1 MNAKKIREYNLII
14 EIAATGADNPKLP
27 TLLAEL
33 CAIDFTTSFEMWE
46 FMLMQCNGTS
56 AQALM
61 HNQAQLGDAKVCANI
76 EEKPFGMF
84 LRVSET
90 KTRQLLCESL
100 PLQKLIYGV
109 CATSGT
115 SHNLAFLVNLVLS
128 NKLDDA
134 DECLRCMKSNAS
146 IDFNEQMRVVIDS
159 VFGIYCA
166 RNNVKVPVLNKKQVK
181 LLLSHV
187 EKVRGPNKAL
197 LTQRLKELL
206 RL

>member
-1 MNAKKIREYNLII
+1 MNAKKIREYSLIV
-14 EIAATGADNPKLP
+14 ETAAGGADNPKLP

-33 CAIDFTTSFEMWE
+33 CAVDFTTSFEMWE
-46 FMLMQCNGTS
+46 FMLMQ
-56 AQALM
+56 
-61 HNQAQLGDAKVCANI
+61 NQEQLSDANTCANI

-84 LRVSET
+84 VRVSET

-100 PLQKLIYGV
+100 PLQKLVYGT
-109 CATSGT
+109 CASAAA
-115 SHNLAFLVNLVLS
+115 SHNLVFLVNLILS
-128 NKLDDA
+128 NKLDNA

-146 IDFNEQMRVVIDS
+146 IDFNEKMRVVVDS
-159 VFGIYCA
+159 VFSTYCA

-197 LTQRLKELL
+197 LTQRLKEL
-206 RL
+206 

>member
-14 EIAATGADNPKLP
+14 ETAAADAGDAKLP

-33 CAIDFTTSFEMWE
+33 CAIDFTTAFEMWE
-46 FMLMQCNGTS
+46 YMLMQ
-56 AQALM
+56 
-61 HNQAQLGDAKVCANI
+61 NQAQLSDTKVCANI

-90 KTRQLLCESL
+90 KTRQLFCESL
-100 PLQKLIYGV
+100 PLQKLVYGV

-115 SHNLAFLVNLVLS
+115 SHNLAFLVNLILS
-128 NKLDDA
+128 NKLDNA
-134 DECLRCMKSNAS
+134 DECLRCMKSNGS
-146 IDFNEQMRVVIDS
+146 VDFSEKMRVVVDG
-159 VFGIYCA
+159 VFSTYCA

-197 LTQRLKELL
+197 LTQRLKEL
-206 RL
+206 

>member
-14 EIAATGADNPKLP
+14 EIATLAPDDCKLP

-46 FMLMQCNGTS
+46 FMLMQ
-56 AQALM
+56 
-61 HNQAQLGDAKVCANI
+61 NQAQLSDAKVCANI

-84 LRVSET
+84 VRISET

-100 PLQKLIYGV
+100 PLQKLVYGM
-109 CATSGT
+109 CATSGA

-128 NKLDDA
+128 NKLDNA
-134 DECLRCMKSNAS
+134 DECLRCMKSNTS
-146 IDFNEQMRVVIDS
+146 IDFNEKMRVVVDS
-159 VFGIYCA
+159 IFSTYCA

-197 LTQRLKELL
+197 LTQRLKEL
-206 RL
+206 